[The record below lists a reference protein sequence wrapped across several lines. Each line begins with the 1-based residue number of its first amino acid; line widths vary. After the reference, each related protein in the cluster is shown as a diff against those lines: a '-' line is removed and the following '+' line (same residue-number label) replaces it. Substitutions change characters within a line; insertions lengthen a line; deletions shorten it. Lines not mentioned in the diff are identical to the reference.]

1 MMKKMRYRV
10 PTIFLLTLLF
20 IMAPLVASKASEDK
34 LEWWREA
41 RFGLF
46 IHWGLYSVPAGVWEG
61 ERITGIGEQIM
72 RFAEISNHDYMPLAQ
87 QFNPVNF
94 DAERVVL
101 MAKHA
106 GMKYIVITT
115 KHHDGFAM
123 FDSAVSEYDI
133 VDATP
138 YKKDIIKALAEAC
151 EKHGLKLGFY
161 YSHRQD
167 WNDPDARWGE
177 WAGQYDTPENER
189 TIDFNRYM
197 KRKGLPQMKELLT
210 QYGDVGVIWYDTAC
224 DMTQEQSQ
232 KFYNIVKKYQPDCI
246 INGRVGNGMGDY
258 VNLGDN
264 EIPWKVMKEKD
275 SEVVATM
282 NTTWGYKSWD
292 HEWKSATDLIETL
305 ILCTSRNANYLLN
318 VGPDAMGNIPTP
330 SVDTLTQVG
339 EWMQLHGEAIHGAG
353 PMPFLRDF
361 PWGTTTTKDN
371 KLYLHVFDWPENG
384 LVFRGLKTPIKSARI
399 LTTGESVDF
408 TQGNAKSLYE
418 VKLNTPK
425 RSPSEMVSVVEL
437 TLSGKPN
444 VLEELY
450 QFEDGSITLPAVY
463 AKTGSSIRFGDGG
476 ETQSF
481 NENADSLRWSFNM
494 GEPGSYLIKLYVNRH
509 WRQQFYKGAVVR
521 LKFNGTSYEVELK
534 EDVALQNVRK
544 HSYPESICYVG
555 EMEIQQPGKQTLE
568 VSVVSCGTTTKRTYF
583 DEDVDV
589 TVKTLRLLQVELDP
603 VQKRNLKP

>member
-450 QFEDGSITLPAVY
+450 QFEDGSITLPAVF